1 MSKKENTTLR
11 IEPELKERAA
21 VLFRSLGMDLS
32 TATRI
37 FYIQALRCH
46 GLPFEVKL
54 DASQAAELRESIR
67 ELFDGDT
74 DEDTSQDVDDGTSEK
89 TEQEP

>member
-11 IEPELKERAA
+11 IEPELKEKAA
-21 VLFRSLGMDLS
+21 ALFRSLGMDLS
-32 TATRI
+32 TATRV

-54 DASQAAELRESIR
+54 DEWNE
-67 ELFDGDT
+67 
-74 DEDTSQDVDDGTSEK
+74 VCNSENK
-89 TEQEP
+89 SDRPEQE

>member
-11 IEPELKERAA
+11 IEPELKEKAA
-21 VLFRSLGMDLS
+21 ALFRSLGMDLS
-32 TATRI
+32 TATRV

-54 DASQAAELRESIR
+54 DDWHEES
-67 ELFDGDT
+67 
-74 DEDTSQDVDDGTSEK
+74 TSENK
-89 TEQEP
+89 SDTIDQEESHPVK

>member
-37 FYIQALRCH
+37 FYIQALRCN

-54 DASQAAELRESIR
+54 DASQAASLRESIR

-74 DEDTSQDVDDGTSEK
+74 DEDTSQDVDDGTSGK

>member
-37 FYIQALRCH
+37 FYIQALRCR

-54 DASQAAELRESIR
+54 DASQAASLR
-67 ELFDGDT
+67 
-74 DEDTSQDVDDGTSEK
+74 
-89 TEQEP
+89 

>member
-54 DASQAAELRESIR
+54 DASQAAELRKSIR
-67 ELFDGDT
+67 ELFDGDI
-74 DEDTSQDVDDGTSEK
+74 DEATSQDVDWEASEK

>member
-11 IEPELKERAA
+11 IEPELKEKAA
-21 VLFRSLGMDLS
+21 ALFRSLGMDLS
-32 TATRI
+32 TVTRV

-54 DASQAAELRESIR
+54 DDWHEES
-67 ELFDGDT
+67 
-74 DEDTSQDVDDGTSEK
+74 TSENK
-89 TEQEP
+89 SDSTAEQK

>member
-11 IEPELKERAA
+11 IEPELKEKAA
-21 VLFRSLGMDLS
+21 ALFRSLGMDLS
-32 TATRI
+32 TATRV

-54 DASQAAELRESIR
+54 DDWQEEHNSEN
-67 ELFDGDT
+67 
-74 DEDTSQDVDDGTSEK
+74 TSDS
-89 TEQEP
+89 TEQK